1 MAKASGLGRIIGKN
15 GCQGLKE
22 IKIMSVD
29 YYANICIGF
38 CISLK
43 ELSPFYAGRAE
54 VSHLEDRFDIK
65 TGKKCG
71 ETKVVDTDEGI
82 DYKIGGH
89 VFEGPTTKEMNAGYL
104 RVPDDMIDFLAEK
117 LDCRVTP
124 DDDFEYS
131 SNGQVLCFE
140 PNGIKPTIASILKH
154 QKEFTRIRKAA
165 KKLGL
170 DLGEPEVTAI
180 LGIS

>member
-1 MAKASGLGRIIGKN
+1 MWETKTKCRTSY
-15 GCQGLKE
+15 
-22 IKIMSVD
+22 D
-29 YYANICIGF
+29 ANVCIGF
-38 CISLK
+38 CISTE
-43 ELSPFYAGRAE
+43 ELSPFYVGRAE
-54 VSHLEDRFDIK
+54 VSHLEDRFDVK

-82 DYKIGGH
+82 DYNIGGH
-89 VFEGPTTKEMNAGYL
+89 VFEGPPTKEMNAGYL

-117 LDCRVTP
+117 LDCRVTL
-124 DDDFEYS
+124 DGDFEYS

-140 PNGIKPTIASILKH
+140 PKKCNTTIASILKH

-170 DLGEPEVTAI
+170 NLGEPDVTGI
-180 LGIS
+180 LSVC